1 MLEWLKHMLW
11 IYSSDERSLMELLSK
26 IDIFQWY
33 TDCQLYEISQKF
45 YLRNYQVWDIVLD
58 QWIKPQFIWI
68 VHHGSI
74 EVMRKDW
81 TKEKKIWEILPWWI
95 YAEMAYFR
103 NTESMAKLVAKNT
116 LIVWEIDISSFEN
129 FLKAYP
135 DQVDKIKEIMYSRDK
150 TNKSII

>member
-1 MLEWLKHMLW
+1 
-11 IYSSDERSLMELLSK
+11 
-26 IDIFQWY
+26 
-33 TDCQLYEISQKF
+33 
-45 YLRNYQVWDIVLD
+45 
-58 QWIKPQFIWI
+58 
-68 VHHGSI
+68 
-74 EVMRKDW
+74 
-81 TKEKKIWEILPWWI
+81 
-95 YAEMAYFR
+95 MAYFR